1 MLRGATLVFPPRRN
15 FCPLT
20 VGSGH
25 LALSSV
31 ALWTVFPS
39 RFGRLAA
46 AADSLAPRGPVL
58 LSVIVLAAIIAR
70 VSGSNKKLAR
80 AAPMTEDQAMGLT
93 MGVKV
98 VLERPDGRV
107 LLERLSYTPG
117 WHLPGGGVEAG
128 ETVYDAARREV
139 REECGLV
146 VPDLKLIGV
155 LYHPQEGDDDHVVVL
170 RGPVGEDEPAQADGV
185 EALEVCWTGPNL
197 LPQGTTPG
205 TRRVLEAYWAG
216 RELGTVW

>member
-1 MLRGATLVFPPRRN
+1 LLRGATLVVPPRRKL
-15 FCPLT
+15 CPLT

-25 LALSSV
+25 LAFGSA

-39 RFGRLAA
+39 RFGRLAT

-70 VSGSNKKLAR
+70 VPRSNKKLAR
-80 AAPMTEDQAMGLT
+80 PAPMTEDRAMELT

-98 VLERPDGRV
+98 VLERPDGWV
-107 LLERLSYTPG
+107 LLERLSYAPG

-139 REECGLV
+139 QEECGLV
-146 VPDLKLIGV
+146 VPDLTLLGV
-155 LYHPQEGDDDHVVVL
+155 LYHPQEGRDDHVVVL
-170 RGPVGEDEPAQADGV
+170 RGPVGQEAPARADGV
-185 EALEVCWTGPNL
+185 EALEVCWTGPNQ